1 MTKVGW
7 LSYADACNPNK
18 DKDIE
23 NDLERQSNYYEASVG
38 IQNPGNKRTLDE
50 LKTDDELLELLEN
63 LEGFAPVEM
72 EVYEDHIHESFDI
85 TAYFDNEEDCI
96 NCAAVHSGG
105 SYCSPSTDIGW
116 HTAEVVKIDR

>member
-1 MTKVGW
+1 MTKLGW

-18 DKDIE
+18 DKEIE
-23 NDLERQSNYYEASVG
+23 NDLERQGNYYEANVY

-50 LKTDDELLELLEN
+50 LKTDDELLQLLEN
-63 LEGFAPVEM
+63 LKTFEPVEI
-72 EVYEDHIHESFDI
+72 EVYEDHRHESFNVS
-85 TAYFDNEEDCI
+85 AYFDNAEDCK

-105 SYCSPSTDIGW
+105 FYCAPSTATGW